1 MKLSRS
7 SKIAAVV
14 SAVALF
20 SAQPAI
26 ADVTNATITGAGSS
40 FAAPLIAA
48 CAPAWQ
54 TLTSNTVNYGS
65 GGSGTGR
72 SNADK
77 GIGEFNFSDASYTPA
92 KSTIIHA
99 PIIAAPVA
107 IAYNLSGA
115 SGQLYLSQKTLSDI
129 FAGAVTKWNDP
140 EIVADNS
147 KSVPHTTITY
157 KKDAKGA
164 LVKDKKTKKPIVA
177 STVTTSETVAG
188 ITLPAQAINVI
199 YRADSSGTTQNLVNF
214 FIAQYPQVWNK
225 ASSGTFASVFPGSS
239 IPLAFSS
246 ASGSSGVAA
255 LASKTPYSITYVET
269 SYATAAGL
277 GKAAIKNASGNFQL
291 PTAGG
296 TAAFLN
302 AATASADGKL
312 VFNYNTPDAGAYVLG
327 IVSYAL
333 VDTANNTPM
342 AKATTSFLN
351 YLLSDKCVNTTPSL
365 EYSTITGSLLSVD
378 NALLAKLIK

>member
-7 SKIAAVV
+7 MKAAAAL
-14 SAVALF
+14 AVAGLF
-20 SAQPAI
+20 TATPAI
-26 ADVTNATITGAGSS
+26 AAVTNATITGAGSS

-54 TLTSNTVNYGS
+54 TSTTNTVNYGS

-77 GIGEFNFSDASYTPA
+77 GIGQFNFSDASYTPA

-107 IAYNLSGA
+107 IAYNLNGA

-129 FAGAVTKWNDP
+129 LAGTVTKWNDA
-140 EIVADNS
+140 EIAADNAGT
-147 KSVPHTTITY
+147 KSTVTY
-157 KKDAKGA
+157 KKDAKGRVLKVKGKPVVLAKTAGTPGIA
-164 LVKDKKTKKPIVA
+164 LPN
-177 STVTTSETVAG
+177 ET
-188 ITLPAQAINVI
+188 IRVI
-199 YRADSSGTTQNLVNF
+199 YRADSSGTTQNLVNML
-214 FIAQYPQVWNK
+214 IAQFPSTWTK
-225 ASSGTFASVFPGSS
+225 ASSGTFASVFPGGS
-239 IPLAFSS
+239 IPLGFSS
-246 ASGSSGVAA
+246 ASGSSGVSA
-255 LASKTPYSITYVET
+255 LAKSTPYSLTYVES
-269 SYATAAGL
+269 SYATSSSL
-277 GKAAIKNASGNFQL
+277 GKAAIKNEAGNFQL

-312 VFNYNTPDAGAYVLG
+312 TFNYKTTDPGAYVLG

-333 VDTANNTPM
+333 VDTAVTGPQ
-342 AKATTSFLN
+342 AQVTTSFMK
-351 YLLSDKCVNTTPSL
+351 YVLSDACVNTNPAL

-378 NALLAKLIK
+378 NALLAKLAQP

>member
-7 SKIAAVV
+7 MKAAAAL
-14 SAVALF
+14 AVAGLF

-26 ADVTNATITGAGSS
+26 AAVTNATITGAGSS

-54 TLTSNTVNYGS
+54 TSTTNTVNYGS

-77 GIGEFNFSDASYTPA
+77 GIGQFNFSDASYTPA

-99 PIIAAPVA
+99 PLVAAPVA
-107 IAYNLSGA
+107 IAYNLNGA

-129 FAGAVTKWNDP
+129 LSGSVTKWNDA
-140 EIVADNS
+140 EIAADNAGT
-147 KSVPHTTITY
+147 KSTVTY
-157 KKDAKGA
+157 KKDAKGRV
-164 LVKDKKTKKPIVA
+164 LKVKGKPVVLAKT
-177 STVTTSETVAG
+177 TGTAG
-188 ITLPAQAINVI
+188 IALPNEAIRVI
-199 YRADSSGTTQNLVNF
+199 YRADSSGTTQNLVNML
-214 FIAQYPQVWNK
+214 IAQFPSTWTK

-239 IPLAFSS
+239 IPLGFSS
-246 ASGSSGVAA
+246 ASGSSGVSA
-255 LASKTPYSITYVET
+255 LAKSTPYSLTYVES
-269 SYATAAGL
+269 SYATSNGL
-277 GKAAIKNASGNFQL
+277 GKAAIKNASGNYQL

-302 AATASADGKL
+302 AATAATDGKL
-312 VFNYNTPDAGAYVLG
+312 TFNYNTTDAGAYVLG

-333 VDTANNTPM
+333 VDTAVTGPQ
-342 AKATTSFLN
+342 AQVTTSFLK
-351 YLLSDKCVNTTPSL
+351 YLMSDACANTNPAL
-365 EYSTITGSLLSVD
+365 EYSTITGSLLSVN
-378 NALLAKLIK
+378 NALLAKLDQP

>member
-7 SKIAAVV
+7 MKAAAAL
-14 SAVALF
+14 AVAGLF

-26 ADVTNATITGAGSS
+26 AAVTNATITGAGSS

-54 TLTSNTVNYGS
+54 TSTTNTVNYGS

-77 GIGEFNFSDASYTPA
+77 GIGQFNFSDATYTPA
-92 KSTIIHA
+92 ISTIIHA
-99 PIIAAPVA
+99 PLVAAPVA
-107 IAYNLSGA
+107 IAYNLNGA

-129 FAGAVTKWNDP
+129 LSGSVTKWNDA
-140 EIVADNS
+140 EIAADNAGT
-147 KSVPHTTITY
+147 KSTVTY
-157 KKDAKGA
+157 KKDAKGRV
-164 LVKDKKTKKPIVA
+164 LKVKGKPVVLAKTAGTP
-177 STVTTSETVAG
+177 G
-188 ITLPAQAINVI
+188 ITLPNEAIRVI
-199 YRADSSGTTQNLVNF
+199 YRADSSGTTQNLVNML
-214 FIAQYPQVWNK
+214 IAQFPSTWTK
-225 ASSGTFASVFPGSS
+225 ASSGSFASVFPGSS
-239 IPLAFSS
+239 IPLGFSS
-246 ASGSSGVAA
+246 ASGSSGVSA
-255 LASKTPYSITYVET
+255 LAKSTPYSLTYVEA
-269 SYATAAGL
+269 SYASSNGL

-312 VFNYNTPDAGAYVLG
+312 TFNYNTTDAGAYVLG

-333 VDTANNTPM
+333 VDTAVKGPQ
-342 AKATTSFLN
+342 AQVTTSFLK
-351 YLLSDKCVNTTPSL
+351 YLVSDACVNTNPAL

-378 NALLAKLIK
+378 NALLAKLDQP

>member
-7 SKIAAVV
+7 MKAAAAL
-14 SAVALF
+14 AVAGLF

-26 ADVTNATITGAGSS
+26 AAVTNATITGAGSS

-54 TLTSNTVNYGS
+54 TSTTNTVNYGS

-77 GIGEFNFSDASYTPA
+77 GIGQFNFSDASYTPA

-99 PIIAAPVA
+99 PLVAAPVA
-107 IAYNLSGA
+107 IAYNLNGA

-129 FAGAVTKWNDP
+129 LSGSVTKWNDA
-140 EIVADNS
+140 EIAADNAGT
-147 KSVPHTTITY
+147 KSTVTY
-157 KKDAKGA
+157 KKDAKGRV
-164 LVKDKKTKKPIVA
+164 LKVKGKPVVLAKT
-177 STVTTSETVAG
+177 TGTAG
-188 ITLPAQAINVI
+188 IALPNEAIRVI
-199 YRADSSGTTQNLVNF
+199 YRADSSGTTQNLVNML
-214 FIAQYPQVWNK
+214 IAQFPSTWTK

-239 IPLAFSS
+239 IPLGFSS
-246 ASGSSGVAA
+246 ASGSSGVSA
-255 LASKTPYSITYVET
+255 LAKSTPYSLTYVES
-269 SYATAAGL
+269 SYATSNGL
-277 GKAAIKNASGNFQL
+277 GKAAIKNASGNYQL

-302 AATASADGKL
+302 AATAATDGKL
-312 VFNYNTPDAGAYVLG
+312 TFNYNTTDAGAYVLG

-333 VDTANNTPM
+333 VDTAVTGPQ
-342 AKATTSFLN
+342 AKVTTSFLK
-351 YLLSDKCVNTTPSL
+351 YLMSDACANTNPAL
-365 EYSTITGSLLSVD
+365 EYSTITGSLLSVN
-378 NALLAKLIK
+378 NALLAKLDQP

>member
-7 SKIAAVV
+7 MKAAAAL
-14 SAVALF
+14 AVAGLF
-20 SAQPAI
+20 TATPAI
-26 ADVTNATITGAGSS
+26 AAVTNATITGAGSS

-54 TLTSNTVNYGS
+54 TSTTNTVNYGS

-77 GIGEFNFSDASYTPA
+77 GIGQFNFSDASYTPA

-107 IAYNLSGA
+107 IAYNLNGA

-129 FAGAVTKWNDP
+129 LAGKVTKWNDAA
-140 EIVADNS
+140 IKADNAGT
-147 KSVPHTTITY
+147 KSIVTY
-157 KKDAKGA
+157 KKDAKGR
-164 LVKDKKTKKPIVA
+164 LVKVAGKPV
-177 STVTTSETVAG
+177 VLKTVAG
-188 ITLPAQAINVI
+188 NPGIALPAQDIRVI
-199 YRADSSGTTQNLVNF
+199 YRADSSGTTQNLVNML
-214 FIAQYPQVWNK
+214 IAQFPSTWTK
-225 ASSGTFASVFPGSS
+225 ASSGTFASVFPGDS
-239 IPLAFSS
+239 IPLGFSS
-246 ASGSSGVAA
+246 ASGSSGVSA
-255 LASKTPYSITYVET
+255 LAKSTPYSLTYVES
-269 SYATAAGL
+269 SYATSSSL
-277 GKAAIKNASGNFQL
+277 GKAAIKNEAGNFQL

-312 VFNYNTPDAGAYVLG
+312 TFNYKTTDPGAYVLG

-333 VDTANNTPM
+333 VDTAVTGPQ
-342 AKATTSFLN
+342 AQVTTSFMK
-351 YLLSDKCVNTTPSL
+351 YVLSDACVNTNPAL

-378 NALLAKLIK
+378 NALLAKLAQP

>member
-7 SKIAAVV
+7 MKAAAALAIAG
-14 SAVALF
+14 LF

-26 ADVTNATITGAGSS
+26 AAVTNATITGAGSS

-54 TLTSNTVNYGS
+54 TSTTNTVNYGS

-77 GIGEFNFSDASYTPA
+77 GIGQFNFSDASYTPA

-99 PIIAAPVA
+99 PLVAAPVA
-107 IAYNLSGA
+107 IAYNLNGA

-129 FAGAVTKWNDP
+129 LSGSVTKWNDA
-140 EIVADNS
+140 EIAADNAGT
-147 KSVPHTTITY
+147 KSTVTY
-157 KKDAKGA
+157 KKDAKGRV
-164 LVKDKKTKKPIVA
+164 LKVKGKPVVLAKT
-177 STVTTSETVAG
+177 TGTAG
-188 ITLPAQAINVI
+188 IALPNEAIRVI
-199 YRADSSGTTQNLVNF
+199 YRADSSGTTQNLVNML
-214 FIAQYPQVWNK
+214 IAQFPSTWTK

-239 IPLAFSS
+239 IPLGFSS
-246 ASGSSGVAA
+246 ASGSSGVSA
-255 LASKTPYSITYVET
+255 LAKSTPYSLTYVEA
-269 SYATAAGL
+269 SYATSNGL
-277 GKAAIKNASGNFQL
+277 GKAAIKNASGNYQL

-302 AATASADGKL
+302 AATAATDGKL
-312 VFNYNTPDAGAYVLG
+312 TFNYNTTDAGAYVLG

-333 VDTANNTPM
+333 VDTAVTGPQ
-342 AKATTSFLN
+342 AQVTTSFLK
-351 YLLSDKCVNTTPSL
+351 YLMSDACANTNPAL
-365 EYSTITGSLLSVD
+365 EYSTITGSLLSVN
-378 NALLAKLIK
+378 NALLAKLDQP